1 MTIDAQAPK
10 VLAHLR
16 MSNETAKRL
25 QDNLEKQA
33 AVAEA
38 VKAAV
43 PGAITALEDNERI
56 FGHQKEAAAEKLAS
70 SHVAC
75 IEMIR
80 DLSQHRNA
88 AELDSIGKPVGQ
100 EKRAAARPVTG
111 AAIADQDETEA
122 GRAYRDKLCG
132 AGASAGA

>member
-33 AVAEA
+33 AVATA

-43 PGAITALEDNERI
+43 PTAVAALEANERI
-56 FGHQKEAAAEKLAS
+56 FGHQKEAVAEKLAA
-70 SHVAC
+70 SHTAC
-75 IEMIR
+75 IELIT
-80 DLSQHRNA
+80 DLAKHRNA
-88 AELDSIGKPVGQ
+88 AELDSIGMPVGQ
-100 EKRAAARPVTG
+100 EKSASVRHVTG

-122 GRAYRDKLCG
+122 GQAFRDRLLG
-132 AGASAGA
+132 ANVGV